1 MNKSEFIPGEN
12 DSIGMVNRHR
22 ACHPGG
28 EPMILM
34 SKQQAMNLMLKASR
48 KQPRKEEAQQPEVTR
63 EKLILQLCHGLVP
76 ISIGLTW
83 VLGAMEGLADP
94 LFTCFVAGISVLWGC
109 VEWKWGKVNA

>member
-1 MNKSEFIPGEN
+1 MEAIEHDRCDSEV
-12 DSIGMVNRHR
+12 IGMVNHNHFCYPTREQNR
-22 ACHPGG
+22 
-28 EPMILM
+28 LL
-34 SKQQAMNLMLKASR
+34 QQTQTMAVTLKATR
-48 KQPRKEEAQQPEVTR
+48 KAPKEPEVTR
-63 EKLILQLCHGLVP
+63 EKLILQLMKGLVP

>member
-1 MNKSEFIPGEN
+1 MNKSEFVPG
-12 DSIGMVNRHR
+12 DDACFDMVHRNR

-34 SKQQAMNLMLKASR
+34 HKSQAMALLLKASP
-48 KQPRKEEAQQPEVTR
+48 KPRNEETKPEVTR
-63 EKLILQLCHGLVP
+63 EQLVLQLAHGLAPVC
-76 ISIGLTW
+76 IGLTW

-94 LFTCFVAGISVLWGC
+94 LFTCFVSGICFLWGC